1 MKIKFS
7 QQTKESALAF
17 LLAGSI
23 LILLYFSI
31 LNFDVVKNFFS
42 LAASVLMPFMIGF
55 AAAFLL
61 HPIMMGI
68 ENNLLKKT
76 KLKQTTKRKI
86 SAGLAMVVMILVVL
100 GFLFLIFPSISDSV
114 IKLSN
119 QIGNYAINA
128 EAIIEE
134 TIELYPQTANF
145 LTWFF
150 EVGQDTL
157 MDVVDY
163 LKNMIPTILGYSI
176 RLVTAVFDFIIGLI
190 IALYIMFD
198 RERFYKQ
205 IKKVAYVIFPVPVVK
220 QFRELA
226 KLSSKMFNSFIVG
239 KIVDS
244 TIIGIMCYI
253 GMSLIGFDFALLI
266 SFIVGVT
273 NVIPFFG
280 PFIGAVPGIVILFI
294 VNPIDSL
301 WFALFVLAL
310 QQFDGNILGP
320 LILGDSMG
328 IPTLYVMFA
337 ILVGGGFFGVV
348 GMFLGVPVFSI
359 IYVVCKKV
367 VEKQLAKKNIVV
379 E

>member
-1 MKIKFS
+1 MKVKFS
-7 QQTKESALAF
+7 QQTKESAIAF
-17 LLAGSI
+17 VIAGSI

-31 LNFDVVKNFFS
+31 LNFHVVKSFFS
-42 LAASVLMPFMIGF
+42 LAASVMMPFIIGF

-61 HPIMMGI
+61 HPIMMAI
-68 ENNLLKKT
+68 ET
-76 KLKQTTKRKI
+76 KVLGKVKIKQQTKRKI
-86 SAGLAMVVMILVVL
+86 SAGLAMFVMILIVL

-114 IKLSN
+114 IKLSS
-119 QIGNYAINA
+119 QIGNYATNA
-128 EAIIEE
+128 EAIISE
-134 TIELYPQTANF
+134 TIELYPQTADF
-145 LTWFF
+145 LTWVFD
-150 EVGQDTL
+150 VGQDTL

-198 RERFYKQ
+198 RERFYTQ
-205 IKKVAYVIFPVPVVK
+205 IKKVAYTLFPVPVVK
-220 QFRELA
+220 QFRDLA
-226 KLSSKMFNSFIVG
+226 NLTSQMFNSFIVG

-244 TIIGIMCYI
+244 TIIGILCYI

-280 PFIGAVPGIVILFI
+280 PFIGAVPGVVILFI

-337 ILVGGGFFGVV
+337 ILVGGGFFGVL
-348 GMFLGVPVFSI
+348 GMFLGVPVFSV
-359 IYVVCKKV
+359 IYVVVKKV
-367 VEKQLAKKNIVV
+367 VENQLAKKNIIV

>member
-1 MKIKFS
+1 MKVKFS
-7 QQTKESALAF
+7 QQTKENAIAF
-17 LLAGSI
+17 VIAGSI

-31 LNFDVVKNFFS
+31 LNFHVVKSFFS
-42 LAASVLMPFMIGF
+42 LAASVLMPFIIGF

-61 HPIMMGI
+61 HPIMMAI
-68 ENNLLKKT
+68 ETNVLGKVKI
-76 KLKQTTKRKI
+76 KQQTKRKI
-86 SAGLAMVVMILVVL
+86 SAGLAMFVMILIVL

-114 IKLSN
+114 IKLSS
-119 QIGNYAINA
+119 QIGNYATNA
-128 EAIIEE
+128 EAIISE
-134 TIELYPQTANF
+134 TIELYPQTADF

-150 EVGQDTL
+150 DVGQDTL

-198 RERFYKQ
+198 RERFYTQ
-205 IKKVAYVIFPVPVVK
+205 IKKVAYTLFPVPVVK
-220 QFRELA
+220 RFRDLA
-226 KLSSKMFNSFIVG
+226 NLSSQMFNSFIVG

-244 TIIGIMCYI
+244 TIIGILCYI

-280 PFIGAVPGIVILFI
+280 PFIGAVPGVVILFI

-337 ILVGGGFFGVV
+337 ILVGGGFFGVL
-348 GMFLGVPVFSI
+348 GMFLGVPVFSV
-359 IYVVCKKV
+359 IYVVVKKV
-367 VEKQLAKKNIVV
+367 VENQLAKKNIIV

>member
-17 LLAGSI
+17 VLAGSI

-42 LAASVLMPFMIGF
+42 LAASVLMPFIIGF

-337 ILVGGGFFGVV
+337 ILVGGGFFGIV
-348 GMFLGVPVFSI
+348 GMFLGVPVFSV

>member
-348 GMFLGVPVFSI
+348 GMFLGVPVFSV

>member
-1 MKIKFS
+1 MKVKFS
-7 QQTKESALAF
+7 QQTKENAIAF
-17 LLAGSI
+17 VIAGSI

-31 LNFDVVKNFFS
+31 LNFHVVKSFFS
-42 LAASVLMPFMIGF
+42 LAASVLMPFIIGF

-61 HPIMMGI
+61 HPIMMFI
-68 ENNLLKKT
+68 ET
-76 KLKQTTKRKI
+76 KVLGKVKMKQQTKRKI
-86 SAGLAMVVMILVVL
+86 SAGLAMFVMILIVL

-114 IKLSN
+114 IKLSS
-119 QIGNYAINA
+119 QIGNYATNA
-128 EAIIEE
+128 EAIISE
-134 TIELYPQTANF
+134 TIELYPQTADF

-150 EVGQDTL
+150 DVGQDTL

-198 RERFYKQ
+198 RERFYTQ
-205 IKKVAYVIFPVPVVK
+205 IKKVAYTLFPVPVVK
-220 QFRELA
+220 QFRDLA
-226 KLSSKMFNSFIVG
+226 NLSSQMFNSFIVG

-244 TIIGIMCYI
+244 TIIGILCYI

-280 PFIGAVPGIVILFI
+280 PFIGAVPGVVILFI

-337 ILVGGGFFGVV
+337 ILVGGGFFGVL
-348 GMFLGVPVFSI
+348 GMFLGVPVFSV
-359 IYVVCKKV
+359 IYVVVKKV
-367 VEKQLAKKNIVV
+367 VENQLAKKNIIV